1 MPTIRLPDG
10 DYTLGAPRDFPKAVP
25 PFPRVAL
32 AAAHVVADPLAEQD
46 PWLDARI
53 DWDRTIAFRKYLWSL
68 GLGVAEAMDTAQ
80 RGMGLDWKVAQE
92 LIRRSLDAM
101 RDVPGAVMASGAGTD
116 HLFIADRTSTR
127 HMDCSGEPLSYFRAF
142 LHDVQNRTETAM
154 PQAHVF
160 SVSRLALEAQ
170 ETAARIGLPA
180 R

>member
-1 MPTIRLPDG
+1 MHLWTIQRLTWEATRHCPRPDSHSNLQCRLYHSFPEQG
-10 DYTLGAPRDFPKAVP
+10 RVERQLWAAPEP
-25 PFPRVAL
+25 
-32 AAAHVVADPLAEQD
+32 ADPLDLFAPGPPPLTGDFHPVGD
-46 PWLDARI
+46 PPPVLHEPR
-53 DWDRTIAFRKYLWSL
+53 
-68 GLGVAEAMDTAQ
+68 GLTVDTN
-80 RGMGLDWKVAQE
+80 
-92 LIRRSLDAM
+92 
-101 RDVPGAVMASGAGTD
+101 D

-154 PQAHVF
+154 PQTQVF